1 MIKVSMFYLIAIK
14 IYEGSKL
21 LKMGI
26 FANIEGLLENQRLE
40 IFG

>member
-1 MIKVSMFYLIAIK
+1 MFHLIAIK
-14 IYEGSKL
+14 SYEGSKL

-26 FANIEGLLENQRLE
+26 FANIKGLPENQRLE

>member
-1 MIKVSMFYLIAIK
+1 VKVSLFHLIAIK
-14 IYEGSKL
+14 SYEGAKL

-26 FANIEGLLENQRLE
+26 FANIQGLPESQRLE